1 MQKLITHLLSVI
13 IGIVC
18 LSSCVTSRKVNYWQE
33 PDRQIPAYTDTLSFE
48 DYQLR
53 KGDRLYIYVYS
64 IDERITE
71 LFNSGKTNMRYYVRS
86 GGNAGTT
93 DLYTYVVDEQGNI
106 TFPTVG
112 EVPVLGKTTRQVK
125 RQLEG
130 LLGGQ
135 IKSIAGMSTFSVDV
149 QVVQRFFS
157 IIGANSSGRFA
168 IPKEKITIFEALAM
182 AGDIADFGDRS
193 CIKLVREAGDSTV
206 IKTFDVRSKDIINSE
221 FYYVEPNDVIYIRK
235 IKGNSFGINSAA
247 ATVSVVATTFSF
259 GVLIYSFI
267 DRYIVKPSMKA
278 KSGST
283 AQ

>member
-1 MQKLITHLLSVI
+1 MQRLITYLLSVS
-13 IGIVC
+13 IGLVC

-33 PDRQIPAYTDTLSFE
+33 PDRQIPAYTDTLSYE

-64 IDERITE
+64 IDERITT
-71 LFNSGKTNMRYYVRS
+71 LFNSGNTNMRYYVRS
-86 GGNAGTT
+86 GSNAGTT
-93 DLYTYVVDEQGNI
+93 DLYSYVVDEEGNI
-106 TFPTVG
+106 TFPTLG
-112 EVPVLGKTTRQVK
+112 DVPVLGKTTREVK
-125 RQLEG
+125 HQLES
-130 LLGGQ
+130 LLSDQ

-149 QVVQRFFS
+149 QVVQRYFS
-157 IIGANSSGRFA
+157 VIGANSSGRFA

-193 CIKLVREAGDSTV
+193 TIKLVREAGDSTV
-206 IKTFDVRSKDIINSE
+206 VKTFDVRSKDIINSE
-221 FYYVEPNDVIYIRK
+221 FYYIEPNDVIYIRK

-247 ATVSVVATTFSF
+247 ATVSVVATTLSF

-267 DRYIVKPSMKA
+267 DRYVVKPATKA

-283 AQ
+283 AK

>member
-1 MQKLITHLLSVI
+1 MQRLISHLLSVT

-33 PDRQIPAYTDTLSFE
+33 PDRQIPAYADTLSFE

-64 IDERITE
+64 IDERITK
-71 LFNSGKTNMRYYVRS
+71 LFNSGNTNMRYFVRS

-93 DLYTYVVDEQGNI
+93 DLYSYVVDEQGNI

-112 EVPVLGKTTRQVK
+112 DVPVLAKTTRQVK
-125 RQLEG
+125 HQLEK
-130 LLGGQ
+130 LLSAQ

-157 IIGANSSGRFA
+157 VIGANSSGRFA
-168 IPKEKITIFEALAM
+168 IPKEKVTIFEALAM

-193 CIKLVREAGDSTV
+193 CVKLVCEAGDSTV
-206 IKTFDVRSKDIINSE
+206 IKTFDVRSKDIVNSE
-221 FYYVEPNDVIYIRK
+221 FYYIQPNDVIYIRK

-247 ATVSVVATTFSF
+247 ATVSVVATTLSF
-259 GVLIYSFI
+259 GVFIYSFI
-267 DRYIVKPSMKA
+267 DRYVVKPSL
-278 KSGST
+278 KSKSASAT
-283 AQ
+283 Q

>member
-1 MQKLITHLLSVI
+1 MQRLITYLLSVT
-13 IGIVC
+13 IGAVC

-33 PDRQIPAYTDTLSFE
+33 PDRQIPAYTDTLSYE

-64 IDERITE
+64 IDERITK
-71 LFNSGKTNMRYYVRS
+71 LFNSGNTSMRSYVRS
-86 GGNAGTT
+86 GSNAGTT
-93 DLYTYVVDEQGNI
+93 DLYSYVVDEEGNI

-112 EVPVLGKTTRQVK
+112 TVPVLGKTTREVK
-125 RQLEG
+125 HQLES
-130 LLGGQ
+130 LLSSQ

-149 QVVQRFFS
+149 QVVQRYFS
-157 IIGANSSGRFA
+157 VIGANSSGRFA
-168 IPKEKITIFEALAM
+168 IPKEKVTIFEALAM

-193 CIKLVREAGDSTV
+193 GIKIIREAGDSTV

-221 FYYVEPNDVIYIRK
+221 FYYIEPNDVIYIRK

-247 ATVSVVATTFSF
+247 ATVSVVATTLSF
-259 GVLIYSFI
+259 GVFIYSFI
-267 DRYIVKPSMKA
+267 DRYVVKPATKA

-283 AQ
+283 AK